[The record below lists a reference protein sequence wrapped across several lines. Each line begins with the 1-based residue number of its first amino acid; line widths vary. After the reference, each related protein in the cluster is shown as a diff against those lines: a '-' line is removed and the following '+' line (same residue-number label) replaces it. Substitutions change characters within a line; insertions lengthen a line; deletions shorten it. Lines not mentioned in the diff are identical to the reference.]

1 MPNNKNMSKGFLKKH
16 KNLKVKR
23 FLFFLLLAAIFWVL
37 TKFSREF
44 TATMV
49 AKIQYENVPENAALS
64 EGNLK
69 SITFDLT
76 ANGFE
81 ILFYKFKKPTID
93 LQINKYY
100 DKEKDHFIITKSEL
114 NRMVSSNFNRNLAI
128 KNLSVEELKVF
139 LDPIVLKKVK
149 VIPKHSFTF
158 KDGFKPIDSINVSP
172 DSVVISGPSGS
183 LKNISTIETEVISIE
198 NIEKDISTTVKIIN
212 NNKEIVTI
220 KPNKVSV
227 SLKVAEFSQ
236 GKFTLPI
243 EVINLPPDLDIKLV
257 SPNVTVSYDVSVN
270 DFSEIS
276 KDSFR
281 VICDYSKRNKEENF
295 MLPILEKMPPNIQN
309 VVFEPKKIDFL
320 IFK

>member
-1 MPNNKNMSKGFLKKH
+1 MSKGFFKKH

-81 ILFYKFKKPTID
+81 ILFYKFKRPTID

-158 KDGFKPIDSINVSP
+158 KDGFKPIDSIKVSP

-198 NIEKDISTTVKIIN
+198 NN
-212 NNKEIVTI
+212 NEIVSI
-220 KPNKVSV
+220 KPDKISV

>member
-1 MPNNKNMSKGFLKKH
+1 MSKGFLKKH

-69 SITFDLT
+69 NITFDLT

-81 ILFYKFKKPTID
+81 ILFYKFKRPTID

-100 DKEKDHFIITKSEL
+100 DKEKDHFTITKSEL

-149 VIPKHSFTF
+149 VIPKHNFTF
-158 KDGFKPIDSINVSP
+158 KDGFKPIDSIKVSP
-172 DSVVISGPSGS
+172 DSVVISGPFGS
-183 LKNISTIETEVISIE
+183 LKNISTMETEVISIE
-198 NIEKDISTTVKIIN
+198 NIEKNISTTVKIIN